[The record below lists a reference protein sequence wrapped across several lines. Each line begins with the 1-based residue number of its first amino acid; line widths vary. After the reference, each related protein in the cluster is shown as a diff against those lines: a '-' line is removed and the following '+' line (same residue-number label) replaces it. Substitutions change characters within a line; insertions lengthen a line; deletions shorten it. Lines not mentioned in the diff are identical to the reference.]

1 MLYFELHYYDLMQLK
16 RKNIFRVKYQS
27 FVQRIKRQFTVPISN
42 VNCFV
47 SSCSDTVLIQ
57 TLLTALIVSVMYF
70 YEITILQSVNLWR
83 AFLYYRTHIRSHT
96 HTNACTNIHN
106 LQETRLYEAFRKCF
120 DYAFNS
126 STSL

>member
-83 AFLYYRTHIRSHT
+83 EFFILSQPRTLAHT
-96 HTNACTNIHN
+96 YECMHKHT
-106 LQETRLYEAFRKCF
+106 Q
-120 DYAFNS
+120 
-126 STSL
+126 STSN